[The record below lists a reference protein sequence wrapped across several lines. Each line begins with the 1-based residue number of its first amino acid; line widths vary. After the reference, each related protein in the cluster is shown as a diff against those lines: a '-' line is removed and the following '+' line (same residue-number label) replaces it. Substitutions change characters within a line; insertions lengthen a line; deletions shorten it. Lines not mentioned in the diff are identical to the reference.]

1 MSTWTYEHNVDNY
14 VRNILTKGLKL
25 KEKTDFGAQ
34 KDIVPYL
41 LAALE
46 GSSKT
51 LKNQDGIPDFS
62 VTKFTNIPVLIENK
76 LHTKFL
82 QKLNGNEID
91 FSAKSIQKY
100 AVNGALHYA
109 RCVIASKKYKEA
121 IAVGIA
127 GDNEKNVEIVVYY
140 VFSANEIGYKLT
152 KTKNLN
158 FLENQKTFNA
168 FYKDAQLSETQKH
181 EQLQRA
187 KQKLNEQAKKLNSL
201 MHSLSITA
209 PQRVL
214 YISGMLLAMQDI
226 LIPQSGLT
234 PITQSGLTPMDLE
247 GKTAKNKRDGVLIT
261 NQIKQYLKTKIND
274 TTKLDLMLSAFNEI
288 SKDAQRDEPTQLN
301 KLIAKHINGK
311 ASINKQIFTFIF
323 EFIYKS
329 IEGFSGHLDIM
340 GEMYSEFL
348 KYAMGDG
355 KELGIVLT
363 PPYVT
368 KMMAEILEI
377 DENSKVMD
385 LATGSA
391 GFLISAMQIMIDKA
405 EQKYGK
411 DSKKAKDKIAKIKA
425 NQLLGVELNAEMFVL
440 ASTNMILRGDGSSRI
455 KKGNTFLNEDY
466 YKEFKAD
473 RLLLNPPF
481 THEENGMPFIE
492 IGLRNM
498 PKGAKGAIIIQD
510 SAGSGKA
517 IKTNKEILK
526 HNTLLAS
533 IKMPT
538 DLFLP
543 MAGVQTSIY
552 VFEAGIPHD
561 FDKVVKFIDFRNDG
575 YKRTKRDLQ
584 EVDNPEL
591 KYRDILSIY
600 KNGKEARLLTTWN
613 LDECYVADY
622 ISDSGSDWNFE
633 FHKKIDTKP
642 TLNDFKKC
650 VNDFLSWEIS
660 NIIKT
665 EPKDLPSSKKLES
678 TSWGEFRI
686 GDLFDITNTF
696 SFNKEKLTNGN
707 QYDYITRTS
716 FNYGILQSTGFIN
729 KKHLN
734 EAGVWSLG
742 LLQMDFFY
750 RKRQWY
756 AGQFVRKVIPKI
768 TLNQNAI
775 LFFTT
780 LLNKQKNILLSV
792 LVRDVDEIFKNIK
805 IHLPITSSGEI
816 NFNFMDSFIKE
827 LENERLTEIKKYLS
841 KIGLANTTLTKAEQ
855 NALNSLN
862 FKIWQEFKIGD
873 LFKKLDF
880 AKLNCKKSDLPAS
893 KSGDFVL
900 PAITCSAENNGISC
914 YVKKNE
920 ATVFKN
926 AISIAAN
933 GNAPVFYQ
941 SGEFTILQD
950 AYVVDFKDKKL
961 SQKQNLFFTAILR
974 NVLKKFDWNNK
985 SGWEKVKNEIISL
998 PICDDGKIDFDFMEN
1013 FIKALSKQSIK
1024 NIDAYLIKSINN

>member
-82 QKLNGNEID
+82 QKSNGNEID

-274 TTKLDLMLSAFNEI
+274 TIKLDLMLSSFNEI

-301 KLIAKHINGK
+301 KLIAKHINSQE

-368 KMMAEILEI
+368 KMMAEILDI
-377 DENSKVMD
+377 DKDSKVMD

-405 EQKYGK
+405 EQEYGK
-411 DSKKAKDKIAKIKA
+411 DTKKAKDKIKQIKA

-455 KKGNTFLNEDY
+455 KKGNTFLNESY
-466 YKEFKAD
+466 YRDFKAD

-481 THEENGMPFIE
+481 TYEENGMPFIE

-510 SAGSGKA
+510 SAGSAKA
-517 IKTNKEILK
+517 IKTNKKILK
-526 HNTLLAS
+526 SHTLLAS
-533 IKMPT
+533 IKMPI

-552 VFEAGIPHD
+552 VFEAGVPHD
-561 FDKVVKFIDFRNDG
+561 FEKVVKFIDFRNDG

-584 EVDNPEL
+584 EVDKPEL
-591 KYRDILSIY
+591 RYRDILSIY
-600 KNGKEARLLTTWN
+600 KNGKEAKLLATWD

-633 FHKKIDTKP
+633 SHKKNDTKP
-642 TLNDFKKC
+642 TLDDFKKC

-678 TSWGEFRI
+678 TNWGEFRI
-686 GDLFDITNTF
+686 GDLF
-696 SFNKEKLTNGN
+696 
-707 QYDYITRTS
+707 
-716 FNYGILQSTGFIN
+716 
-729 KKHLN
+729 
-734 EAGVWSLG
+734 
-742 LLQMDFFY
+742 
-750 RKRQWY
+750 
-756 AGQFVRKVIPKI
+756 
-768 TLNQNAI
+768 
-775 LFFTT
+775 
-780 LLNKQKNILLSV
+780 
-792 LVRDVDEIFKNIK
+792 
-805 IHLPITSSGEI
+805 
-816 NFNFMDSFIKE
+816 
-827 LENERLTEIKKYLS
+827 
-841 KIGLANTTLTKAEQ
+841 
-855 NALNSLN
+855 
-862 FKIWQEFKIGD
+862 
-873 LFKKLDF
+873 KKLDCV
-880 AKLNCKKSDLPAS
+880 KLNYKKSDLPAS

-914 YVKKNE
+914 YVKKQG
-920 ATVFKN
+920 ASVFKN

-950 AYVVDFKDKKL
+950 AYVVEFKNKKL
-961 SQKQNLFFTAILR
+961 SQNQNLFFAAILR
-974 NVLKKFDWNNK
+974 NTLKKFDWNNK

>member
-1 MSTWTYEHNVDNY
+1 MSTWTYEHNVDDY
-14 VRNILTKGLKL
+14 VRKILAGLKL
-25 KEKTDFGAQ
+25 KEKKDFGYQ
-34 KDIVPYL
+34 KDIGAYL
-41 LAALE
+41 KDALN

-91 FSAKSIQKY
+91 FSAKSIQNY

-158 FLENQKTFNA
+158 FLENKKTFNA

-226 LIPQSGLT
+226 LISQSGLT
-234 PITQSGLTPMDLE
+234 PIDLE

-288 SKDAQRDEPTQLN
+288 SKDAQRDEPTQPN

-377 DENSKVMD
+377 DEDSKVMD

-411 DSKKAKDKIAKIKA
+411 DTKKAKDKIAKIKA
-425 NQLLGVELNAEMFVL
+425 NQLLGIELNAEMFVL

-552 VFEAGIPHD
+552 VFEAGTRHD
-561 FDKVVKFIDFRNDG
+561 YNKVVKFIDFRNDG

-591 KYRDILSIY
+591 RYRDILSIY

-650 VNDFLSWEIS
+650 VNDFLSWEIT
-660 NIIKT
+660 NVIKS
-665 EPKDLPSSKKLES
+665 EQNNSKNLSRQEKLE
-678 TSWGEFRI
+678 
-686 GDLFDITNTF
+686 
-696 SFNKEKLTNGN
+696 
-707 QYDYITRTS
+707 
-716 FNYGILQSTGFIN
+716 
-729 KKHLN
+729 
-734 EAGVWSLG
+734 
-742 LLQMDFFY
+742 
-750 RKRQWY
+750 
-756 AGQFVRKVIPKI
+756 
-768 TLNQNAI
+768 
-775 LFFTT
+775 
-780 LLNKQKNILLSV
+780 
-792 LVRDVDEIFKNIK
+792 
-805 IHLPITSSGEI
+805 
-816 NFNFMDSFIKE
+816 
-827 LENERLTEIKKYLS
+827 
-841 KIGLANTTLTKAEQ
+841 LANTTLTKAEQ

-873 LFKKLDF
+873 LFKKLDC
-880 AKLNCKKSDLPAS
+880 AKLNCKKSNLPAS

-998 PICDDGKIDFDFMEN
+998 PIYDEDKIDFDFMEN

>member
-1 MSTWTYEHNVDNY
+1 MSTWTNERDVDDY
-14 VRNILTKGLKL
+14 VSTILTGLKL
-25 KEKTDFGAQ
+25 KKKKDFGAQ
-34 KDIVPYL
+34 KDIGAYL
-41 LAALE
+41 KEALE

-82 QKLNGNEID
+82 QKSNGNEID

-127 GDNEKNVEIVVYY
+127 GDDEKNVEIVVYY

-158 FLENQKTFNA
+158 FLENKKTFNA

-181 EQLQRA
+181 EQLQKA

-226 LIPQSGLT
+226 SNEQSGLT
-234 PITQSGLTPMDLE
+234 PIDLE
-247 GKTAKNKRDGVLIT
+247 GKTAKSKRDGVLIT
-261 NQIKQYLKTKIND
+261 NQIKEYLKTKIND

-288 SKDAQRDEPTQLN
+288 SKDAQRDEPTHPN

-377 DENSKVMD
+377 DENSKIMD

-411 DSKKAKDKIAKIKA
+411 TSKQAKDKIAKIKA

-526 HNTLLAS
+526 NNTLLAS

-665 EPKDLPSSKKLES
+665 EPKDLPSGKKLES
-678 TSWGEFRI
+678 T
-686 GDLFDITNTF
+686 
-696 SFNKEKLTNGN
+696 
-707 QYDYITRTS
+707 
-716 FNYGILQSTGFIN
+716 
-729 KKHLN
+729 
-734 EAGVWSLG
+734 
-742 LLQMDFFY
+742 
-750 RKRQWY
+750 
-756 AGQFVRKVIPKI
+756 
-768 TLNQNAI
+768 
-775 LFFTT
+775 
-780 LLNKQKNILLSV
+780 
-792 LVRDVDEIFKNIK
+792 
-805 IHLPITSSGEI
+805 
-816 NFNFMDSFIKE
+816 
-827 LENERLTEIKKYLS
+827 
-841 KIGLANTTLTKAEQ
+841 ANTTLTKAEQ

>member
-1 MSTWTYEHNVDNY
+1 MSTWAYEHNVDTY
-14 VRNILTKGLKL
+14 VRKVLEGLKL
-25 KEKTDFGAQ
+25 KEKKDFGAQ
-34 KDIVPYL
+34 KDISPYL
-41 LAALE
+41 KAALE

-51 LKNQDGIPDFS
+51 LKNQGGIPDFS
-62 VTKFTNIPVLIENK
+62 VTKFKNIPVLIENK

-82 QKLNGNEID
+82 KKLNGNEID
-91 FSAKSIQKY
+91 FSASSIKKY

-127 GDNEKNVEIVVYY
+127 GDDEKHVEIVVYY
-140 VFSANEIGYKLT
+140 VFSANETGYKLT
-152 KTKNLN
+152 AAKNFD
-158 FLENQKTFNA
+158 FLQSERSFNA
-168 FYKDAQLSETQKH
+168 FYKNAQLSETQKH
-181 EQLQRA
+181 EQLQKA
-187 KQKLNEQAKKLNSL
+187 KQKLSEQAKKLNSL
-201 MHSLSITA
+201 MHSHSITA

-226 LIPQSGLT
+226 SDTQSGLT
-234 PITQSGLTPMDLE
+234 PIDLE
-247 GKTAKNKRDGVLIT
+247 GKTAKSKRDGILIT
-261 NQIKQYLKTKIND
+261 NQIKQYLKTKIQD
-274 TTKLDLMLSAFNEI
+274 QIKLDLMLSSFNEI

-301 KLIAKHINGK
+301 KLIAKHINGE

-323 EFIYKS
+323 EYIYKS

-377 DENSKVMD
+377 DEESRVMD

-405 EQKYGK
+405 EQKHGK
-411 DSKKAKDKIAKIKA
+411 DNQKAKNKIKQIKA

-455 KKGNTFLNEDY
+455 KKGNTFLNESY
-466 YKEFKAD
+466 YREFKAD

-481 THEENGMPFIE
+481 TYEENGMPFIE

-517 IKTNKEILK
+517 IKTNKKILK
-526 HNTLLAS
+526 SHTLLAS
-533 IKMPT
+533 IKMPI

-561 FDKVVKFIDFRNDG
+561 FQKVVKFIDFRNDG

-584 EVDNPEL
+584 EVDKPEL
-591 KYRDILSIY
+591 RYRDILSIY
-600 KNGKEARLLTTWN
+600 KNGKEANLLATWD

-633 FHKKIDTKP
+633 SHKKNDTKP
-642 TLNDFKKC
+642 TLDDFKKC

-660 NIIKT
+660 NVIKT
-665 EPKDLPSSKKLES
+665 EQNKSKNLTRQEKLE
-678 TSWGEFRI
+678 
-686 GDLFDITNTF
+686 
-696 SFNKEKLTNGN
+696 
-707 QYDYITRTS
+707 
-716 FNYGILQSTGFIN
+716 
-729 KKHLN
+729 
-734 EAGVWSLG
+734 
-742 LLQMDFFY
+742 
-750 RKRQWY
+750 
-756 AGQFVRKVIPKI
+756 
-768 TLNQNAI
+768 
-775 LFFTT
+775 
-780 LLNKQKNILLSV
+780 
-792 LVRDVDEIFKNIK
+792 
-805 IHLPITSSGEI
+805 
-816 NFNFMDSFIKE
+816 
-827 LENERLTEIKKYLS
+827 
-841 KIGLANTTLTKAEQ
+841 LANTALTKAEQ
-855 NALNSLN
+855 NALKSLN
-862 FKIWQEFKIGD
+862 FKIWQEFRIGD
-873 LFKKLDF
+873 LFKKLDCV
-880 AKLNCKKSDLPAS
+880 KLNYKKSNLPPS

-914 YVKKNE
+914 YVKKQG
-920 ATVFKN
+920 ASIFKN

-941 SGEFTILQD
+941 SREFTILQD
-950 AYVVDFKDKKL
+950 AYVVDFKNKKL
-961 SQKQNLFFTAILR
+961 SQKQNLFFTAILK
-974 NVLKKFDWNNK
+974 NTLKKFDWNNK

-998 PICDDGKIDFDFMEN
+998 PLCDNGEIDFDFMEN
-1013 FIKALSKQSIK
+1013 FIKALQKESIK
-1024 NIDAYLIKSINN
+1024 NIGNYLIQNINNENTL

>member
-1 MSTWTYEHNVDNY
+1 MSAWTSEKDVEVY
-14 VRNILTKGLKL
+14 VRKILTGLKL
-25 KEKTDFGAQ
+25 TEKKDFGAER
-34 KDIVPYL
+34 DISPYL
-41 LAALE
+41 KEALK

-51 LKNQDGIPDFS
+51 LKNQGGQGGQDGIPDFN
-62 VTKFTNIPVLIENK
+62 VTKFKNIPVLIENK
-76 LHTKFL
+76 IHTKFL
-82 QKLNGNEID
+82 KKLNGNEID
-91 FSAKSIQKY
+91 FSVKSIQKY

-127 GDNEKNVEIVVYY
+127 GDDEKNVEIEVYY
-140 VFSANEIGYKLT
+140 VFSANETGYKLT
-152 KTKNLN
+152 TAKNLD
-158 FLENQKTFNA
+158 FLENKKTFNA
-168 FYKDAQLSETQKH
+168 FYQNAQLSETEKH
-181 EQLQRA
+181 EQLQKA
-187 KQKLNEQAKKLNSL
+187 KQKLSEQAKKLNSL
-201 MHSLSITA
+201 MHSHSITA

-226 LIPQSGLT
+226 SATQSGLT
-234 PITQSGLTPMDLE
+234 PIDLC
-247 GKTAKNKRDGVLIT
+247 GKKSKNKRDGILIT
-261 NQIKQYLKTKIND
+261 NQIKEYLKTKIQD
-274 TTKLDLMLSAFNEI
+274 QIKLDLMLSSFNEI

-301 KLIAKHINGK
+301 KLIAKHINSQE

-368 KMMAEILEI
+368 KMMAEILDI
-377 DENSKVMD
+377 DKDSKVMD

-405 EQKYGK
+405 EQEYGK
-411 DSKKAKDKIAKIKA
+411 DTKKAKDKIKQIKA

-455 KKGNTFLNEDY
+455 KKGNTFLNESY
-466 YKEFKAD
+466 YRDFKAD

-481 THEENGMPFIE
+481 TYEENGMPFIE

-517 IKTNKEILK
+517 IKTNKKILK
-526 HNTLLAS
+526 SHTLLAS
-533 IKMPT
+533 IKMPI

-552 VFEAGIPHD
+552 VFEAGVPHD
-561 FDKVVKFIDFRNDG
+561 FEKVVKFIDFRNDG

-584 EVDNPEL
+584 EVDKPEL
-591 KYRDILSIY
+591 RYRDILSIY
-600 KNGKEARLLTTWN
+600 KNGKEAKLLATWD

-633 FHKKIDTKP
+633 SHKKNDTKP
-642 TLNDFKKC
+642 TLDDFKKC

-660 NIIKT
+660 NVIKT
-665 EPKDLPSSKKLES
+665 EQNKSNNLSRQEKLE
-678 TSWGEFRI
+678 
-686 GDLFDITNTF
+686 LTNT
-696 SFNKEKLTNGN
+696 
-707 QYDYITRTS
+707 
-716 FNYGILQSTGFIN
+716 
-729 KKHLN
+729 
-734 EAGVWSLG
+734 A
-742 LLQMDFFY
+742 
-750 RKRQWY
+750 
-756 AGQFVRKVIPKI
+756 
-768 TLNQNAI
+768 
-775 LFFTT
+775 
-780 LLNKQKNILLSV
+780 
-792 LVRDVDEIFKNIK
+792 
-805 IHLPITSSGEI
+805 
-816 NFNFMDSFIKE
+816 
-827 LENERLTEIKKYLS
+827 
-841 KIGLANTTLTKAEQ
+841 LTKAEQ
-855 NALNSLN
+855 NALKSLK

-873 LFKKLDF
+873 LFKKLNYI
-880 AKLNCKKSDLPAS
+880 KLNYKKSNLPTS

-914 YVKKNE
+914 YVKKQG
-920 ATVFKN
+920 ASVFKN

-941 SGEFTILQD
+941 SREFTILQD
-950 AYVVDFKDKKL
+950 AYVVDFKNKKL
-961 SQKQNLFFTAILR
+961 SQNENLFFTAILR
-974 NVLKKFDWNNK
+974 NTLKKFDWNNK
-985 SGWEKVKNEIISL
+985 SGWEKVKNEMISL
-998 PICDDGKIDFDFMEN
+998 PLCANGKIDFDFIEN
-1013 FIKALSKQSIK
+1013 FIKALQKESIK
-1024 NIDAYLIKSINN
+1024 NIGNYLIKSINNTL

>member
-226 LIPQSGLT
+226 SNEQSGLT
-234 PITQSGLTPMDLE
+234 PIDLE
-247 GKTAKNKRDGVLIT
+247 GKTAKSKRDGVLIT
-261 NQIKQYLKTKIND
+261 NQIKEYLKTKIND
-274 TTKLDLMLSAFNEI
+274 TTKLDLMLSSFNEI
-288 SKDAQRDEPTQLN
+288 SKDSQRDEPTHPN

-678 TSWGEFRI
+678 TSWGEF
-686 GDLFDITNTF
+686 
-696 SFNKEKLTNGN
+696 
-707 QYDYITRTS
+707 
-716 FNYGILQSTGFIN
+716 
-729 KKHLN
+729 
-734 EAGVWSLG
+734 
-742 LLQMDFFY
+742 
-750 RKRQWY
+750 
-756 AGQFVRKVIPKI
+756 
-768 TLNQNAI
+768 
-775 LFFTT
+775 
-780 LLNKQKNILLSV
+780 
-792 LVRDVDEIFKNIK
+792 
-805 IHLPITSSGEI
+805 
-816 NFNFMDSFIKE
+816 
-827 LENERLTEIKKYLS
+827 
-841 KIGLANTTLTKAEQ
+841 
-855 NALNSLN
+855 
-862 FKIWQEFKIGD
+862 KIGD